1 MPAIYR
7 GVCMRP
13 FIVCH
18 MMESLDGRID
28 CAMTE
33 KLAGSE
39 EYYSA
44 IKELDI
50 PTVTFGRV
58 TA

>member
-1 MPAIYR
+1 
-7 GVCMRP
+7 MRP

-28 CAMTE
+28 CVMTE

-50 PTVTFGRV
+50 PTVIFGRV